1 MIKIVVDLLGA
12 DKPQTELVLG
22 AIRAISENKDLYVYL
37 MGRKAELEDFL
48 ANVTYD
54 ESQLEIVGCTQEITN
69 YDDPVDAYH
78 DKTDSSLIKGLKMCR
93 MNEDIGGFVT
103 CGATG
108 VVLISSILILG
119 KLNATRPALSV
130 VLNGRNDK
138 PFCIVDCG
146 ANIDCKADR
155 FVDFARLGV
164 AYMKTLGIENPTV
177 ATLSNGIE
185 AGKGSDVIKEAHELL
200 EKCGF
205 NFTGN
210 IEGKEVLDGNA
221 DVVVCDGFAGNVLLK
236 SIEGTAKVVADN
248 GQETEVSNEGS
259 GDITADEIKNTT
271 TEVVKNDSGNKQ
283 ETNNAG
289 QNESASDVPGTK
301 PSGESNSANTEE
313 TSTPDNKP
321 DNGNN
326 SNASDTTPTTPTVPE
341 HTHTWTPV
349 TTTIHH
355 DATGHYEDV
364 VVGTRTVVDKK
375 AWDEPIYE
383 YVVTDKTRCIKCGTV
398 FNTFDEWCEHSDSLM
413 DEGDYSH
420 GSYEFLIE
428 KIQTGT
434 KYHEEETHEEN
445 ITESRWVED
454 TAAYEEKV
462 TSYIC
467 SCGATK

>member
-12 DKPQTELVLG
+12 DKPQTELVSG

-48 ANVTYD
+48 ANVNYD
-54 ESQLEIVGCTQEITN
+54 ESQLEIVDCTQEITN

-221 DVVVCDGFAGNVLLK
+221 DVVVCDGFAGNVALK
-236 SIEGTAKVVADN
+236 VTEGTASMLLKMISKEFKSDILGCIIGLLAKPFLRRILKKINWEVFGGMLLLGVN
-248 GQETEVSNEGS
+248 GISVIAHGRSSSYAMKNAVRAAVRVLNK
-259 GDITADEIKNTT
+259 DI
-271 TEVVKNDSGNKQ
+271 
-283 ETNNAG
+283 
-289 QNESASDVPGTK
+289 
-301 PSGESNSANTEE
+301 NS
-313 TSTPDNKP
+313 
-321 DNGNN
+321 
-326 SNASDTTPTTPTVPE
+326 
-341 HTHTWTPV
+341 
-349 TTTIHH
+349 
-355 DATGHYEDV
+355 
-364 VVGTRTVVDKK
+364 
-375 AWDEPIYE
+375 
-383 YVVTDKTRCIKCGTV
+383 
-398 FNTFDEWCEHSDSLM
+398 
-413 DEGDYSH
+413 
-420 GSYEFLIE
+420 
-428 KIQTGT
+428 KIA
-434 KYHEEETHEEN
+434 EN
-445 ITESRWVED
+445 INR
-454 TAAYEEKV
+454 
-462 TSYIC
+462 
-467 SCGATK
+467 

>member
-37 MGRKAELEDFL
+37 MGRKTELEDFL

-54 ESQLEIVGCTQEITN
+54 ESQLEIVDCTQEITN

-138 PFCIVDCG
+138 PFWIVDCG

-236 SIEGTAKVVADN
+236 SIEGTAKVVFDDIRRAAAD
-248 GQETEVSNEGS
+248 
-259 GDITADEIKNTT
+259 
-271 TEVVKNDSGNKQ
+271 
-283 ETNNAG
+283 
-289 QNESASDVPGTK
+289 
-301 PSGESNSANTEE
+301 
-313 TSTPDNKP
+313 
-321 DNGNN
+321 
-326 SNASDTTPTTPTVPE
+326 ASDTEKAQLEALIGRLEPKFDYNNEGGAILLGVKK
-341 HTHTWTPV
+341 PV
-349 TTTIHH
+349 VK
-355 DATGHYEDV
+355 GH
-364 VVGTRTVVDKK
+364 G
-375 AWDEPIYE
+375 AA
-383 YVVTDKTRCIKCGTV
+383 TDKTVYNTV
-398 FNTFDEWCEHSDSLM
+398 KIAYGLAKNNLV
-413 DEGDYSH
+413 
-420 GSYEFLIE
+420 E
-428 KIQTGT
+428 KIS
-434 KYHEEETHEEN
+434 EEF
-445 ITESRWVED
+445 
-454 TAAYEEKV
+454 EK
-462 TSYIC
+462 
-467 SCGATK
+467 K

>member
-54 ESQLEIVGCTQEITN
+54 ESQLEIVDCTQEITN

-221 DVVVCDGFAGNVLLK
+221 DVVVCDGFAGNVALK
-236 SIEGTAKVVADN
+236 VTEGTASMLLKMISKEFKSDILGCIIGLLAKPFLRRILKKINWEVFGGMLLLGVN
-248 GQETEVSNEGS
+248 GISVIAHGRSSSYAMKNAVRAAVRVLNK
-259 GDITADEIKNTT
+259 DI
-271 TEVVKNDSGNKQ
+271 
-283 ETNNAG
+283 
-289 QNESASDVPGTK
+289 
-301 PSGESNSANTEE
+301 NS
-313 TSTPDNKP
+313 
-321 DNGNN
+321 
-326 SNASDTTPTTPTVPE
+326 
-341 HTHTWTPV
+341 
-349 TTTIHH
+349 
-355 DATGHYEDV
+355 
-364 VVGTRTVVDKK
+364 
-375 AWDEPIYE
+375 
-383 YVVTDKTRCIKCGTV
+383 
-398 FNTFDEWCEHSDSLM
+398 
-413 DEGDYSH
+413 
-420 GSYEFLIE
+420 
-428 KIQTGT
+428 KIA
-434 KYHEEETHEEN
+434 EN
-445 ITESRWVED
+445 INR
-454 TAAYEEKV
+454 
-462 TSYIC
+462 
-467 SCGATK
+467 

>member
-54 ESQLEIVGCTQEITN
+54 ESQLEIVDCTQEITN

-164 AYMKTLGIENPTV
+164 AYMKTLGIEN
-177 ATLSNGIE
+177 
-185 AGKGSDVIKEAHELL
+185 
-200 EKCGF
+200 
-205 NFTGN
+205 
-210 IEGKEVLDGNA
+210 
-221 DVVVCDGFAGNVLLK
+221 
-236 SIEGTAKVVADN
+236 
-248 GQETEVSNEGS
+248 
-259 GDITADEIKNTT
+259 
-271 TEVVKNDSGNKQ
+271 
-283 ETNNAG
+283 
-289 QNESASDVPGTK
+289 
-301 PSGESNSANTEE
+301 
-313 TSTPDNKP
+313 
-321 DNGNN
+321 
-326 SNASDTTPTTPTVPE
+326 
-341 HTHTWTPV
+341 
-349 TTTIHH
+349 
-355 DATGHYEDV
+355 
-364 VVGTRTVVDKK
+364 
-375 AWDEPIYE
+375 
-383 YVVTDKTRCIKCGTV
+383 
-398 FNTFDEWCEHSDSLM
+398 TF
-413 DEGDYSH
+413 
-420 GSYEFLIE
+420 
-428 KIQTGT
+428 
-434 KYHEEETHEEN
+434 
-445 ITESRWVED
+445 
-454 TAAYEEKV
+454 
-462 TSYIC
+462 
-467 SCGATK
+467 

>member
-1 MIKIVVDLLGA
+1 LIKIVVDLLGA

-54 ESQLEIVGCTQEITN
+54 ESQLEIVDCTQEITN

-130 VLNGRNDK
+130 VLNGRKDK

-236 SIEGTAKVVADN
+236 SIEGTAKVVFD
-248 GQETEVSNEGS
+248 
-259 GDITADEIKNTT
+259 DIRRAA
-271 TEVVKNDSGNKQ
+271 
-283 ETNNAG
+283 AG
-289 QNESASDVPGTK
+289 
-301 PSGESNSANTEE
+301 
-313 TSTPDNKP
+313 
-321 DNGNN
+321 
-326 SNASDTTPTTPTVPE
+326 ASDTQNKLCLRLVSTKQIYNYLYQISSSFCSCQKLSSRFLYTASENGAFDSFCFVSS
-341 HTHTWTPV
+341 
-349 TTTIHH
+349 
-355 DATGHYEDV
+355 
-364 VVGTRTVVDKK
+364 DKCFV
-375 AWDEPIYE
+375 AANSFPAASYF
-383 YVVTDKTRCIKCGTV
+383 DKYLSSLELAPSSINV
-398 FNTFDEWCEHSDSLM
+398 FNCGHRIAVNPFLPHMHSYSLR
-413 DEGDYSH
+413 S
-420 GSYEFLIE
+420 
-428 KIQTGT
+428 
-434 KYHEEETHEEN
+434 
-445 ITESRWVED
+445 ES
-454 TAAYEEKV
+454 
-462 TSYIC
+462 
-467 SCGATK
+467 

>member
-12 DKPQTELVLG
+12 DKPQTELVSG

-37 MGRKAELEDFL
+37 MGRKAELEDYL
-48 ANVTYD
+48 ANVDYD
-54 ESQLEIVGCTQEITN
+54 ESQLEIVDCTQEITN
-69 YDDPVDAYH
+69 FDDPVDAYH

-221 DVVVCDGFAGNVLLK
+221 DVVVCDGFAGNVALK
-236 SIEGTAKVVADN
+236 VTEGTASMLLKMISKEFKSDILGCIIGLLAKPFLRRILKKINWEVFGGMLLLGVN
-248 GQETEVSNEGS
+248 GISVIAHGRSSSYAMKNAVRAAVRVLNK
-259 GDITADEIKNTT
+259 DI
-271 TEVVKNDSGNKQ
+271 
-283 ETNNAG
+283 
-289 QNESASDVPGTK
+289 
-301 PSGESNSANTEE
+301 NS
-313 TSTPDNKP
+313 
-321 DNGNN
+321 
-326 SNASDTTPTTPTVPE
+326 
-341 HTHTWTPV
+341 
-349 TTTIHH
+349 
-355 DATGHYEDV
+355 
-364 VVGTRTVVDKK
+364 
-375 AWDEPIYE
+375 
-383 YVVTDKTRCIKCGTV
+383 
-398 FNTFDEWCEHSDSLM
+398 
-413 DEGDYSH
+413 
-420 GSYEFLIE
+420 
-428 KIQTGT
+428 KIA
-434 KYHEEETHEEN
+434 EN
-445 ITESRWVED
+445 INR
-454 TAAYEEKV
+454 
-462 TSYIC
+462 
-467 SCGATK
+467 

>member
-54 ESQLEIVGCTQEITN
+54 ESQLEIVDCTQEITN

-236 SIEGTAKVVADN
+236 SIEGTAKVVFDDIRRAAA
-248 GQETEVSNEGS
+248 GAS
-259 GDITADEIKNTT
+259 G
-271 TEVVKNDSGNKQ
+271 
-283 ETNNAG
+283 
-289 QNESASDVPGTK
+289 
-301 PSGESNSANTEE
+301 
-313 TSTPDNKP
+313 
-321 DNGNN
+321 
-326 SNASDTTPTTPTVPE
+326 
-341 HTHTWTPV
+341 
-349 TTTIHH
+349 
-355 DATGHYEDV
+355 
-364 VVGTRTVVDKK
+364 
-375 AWDEPIYE
+375 
-383 YVVTDKTRCIKCGTV
+383 
-398 FNTFDEWCEHSDSLM
+398 
-413 DEGDYSH
+413 
-420 GSYEFLIE
+420 
-428 KIQTGT
+428 
-434 KYHEEETHEEN
+434 
-445 ITESRWVED
+445 
-454 TAAYEEKV
+454 
-462 TSYIC
+462 
-467 SCGATK
+467 

>member
-12 DKPQTELVLG
+12 
-22 AIRAISENKDLYVYL
+22 
-37 MGRKAELEDFL
+37 
-48 ANVTYD
+48 
-54 ESQLEIVGCTQEITN
+54 
-69 YDDPVDAYH
+69 
-78 DKTDSSLIKGLKMCR
+78 
-93 MNEDIGGFVT
+93 DIGGFVT

-236 SIEGTAKVVADN
+236 SIEGTAKVVFDDIRRAAAD
-248 GQETEVSNEGS
+248 
-259 GDITADEIKNTT
+259 
-271 TEVVKNDSGNKQ
+271 
-283 ETNNAG
+283 
-289 QNESASDVPGTK
+289 
-301 PSGESNSANTEE
+301 
-313 TSTPDNKP
+313 
-321 DNGNN
+321 
-326 SNASDTTPTTPTVPE
+326 ASDTQKVQLE
-341 HTHTWTPV
+341 AL
-349 TTTIHH
+349 I
-355 DATGHYEDV
+355 G
-364 VVGTRTVVDKK
+364 RL
-375 AWDEPIYE
+375 EPKFDYNNEGGAILLG
-383 YVVTDKTRCIKCGTV
+383 VKRHGAATDKTVYNTV
-398 FNTFDEWCEHSDSLM
+398 KIAYGLAKNNLV
-413 DEGDYSH
+413 
-420 GSYEFLIE
+420 E
-428 KIQTGT
+428 KIS
-434 KYHEEETHEEN
+434 EEF
-445 ITESRWVED
+445 
-454 TAAYEEKV
+454 EK
-462 TSYIC
+462 
-467 SCGATK
+467 K

>member
-37 MGRKAELEDFL
+37 MGRKTELEDFL

-54 ESQLEIVGCTQEITN
+54 ESQLEIVDCTQEITN

-177 ATLSNGIE
+177 ANFLMALKLERE
-185 AGKGSDVIKEAHELL
+185 AMLLRKLMSFWKNVVLISQVILKAKKCWMATQMLLYVMGLQEMCFLNQLKEQQRLCL
-200 EKCGF
+200 
-205 NFTGN
+205 
-210 IEGKEVLDGNA
+210 
-221 DVVVCDGFAGNVLLK
+221 
-236 SIEGTAKVVADN
+236 
-248 GQETEVSNEGS
+248 
-259 GDITADEIKNTT
+259 TT
-271 TEVVKNDSGNKQ
+271 
-283 ETNNAG
+283 
-289 QNESASDVPGTK
+289 
-301 PSGESNSANTEE
+301 
-313 TSTPDNKP
+313 
-321 DNGNN
+321 
-326 SNASDTTPTTPTVPE
+326 
-341 HTHTWTPV
+341 
-349 TTTIHH
+349 
-355 DATGHYEDV
+355 
-364 VVGTRTVVDKK
+364 
-375 AWDEPIYE
+375 
-383 YVVTDKTRCIKCGTV
+383 
-398 FNTFDEWCEHSDSLM
+398 
-413 DEGDYSH
+413 
-420 GSYEFLIE
+420 
-428 KIQTGT
+428 
-434 KYHEEETHEEN
+434 
-445 ITESRWVED
+445 
-454 TAAYEEKV
+454 
-462 TSYIC
+462 
-467 SCGATK
+467 